1 MNFQSMANAILLD
14 YEFSPE
20 LSHDMIRFPGTGF
33 SHMGI
38 DYGDPINNNIV
49 KYIHIY
55 LRKHEPSK
63 VDLQFHALEGY
74 F

>member
-1 MNFQSMANAILLD
+1 
-14 YEFSPE
+14 
-20 LSHDMIRFPGTGF
+20 MIRFPGTRF
-33 SHMGI
+33 SHIGI